1 MTTQKS
7 KSKAIKTYE
16 QRTNVLFEGVF
27 KDRLENI
34 KTWNRKKEKGFTT
47 MPRCIP
53 IITLIMDYLSNGKPL
68 SQTYLS
74 LWFRATDSGY
84 VQVKDERELAF
95 ESGFNGERSASTWR
109 QRMRKLKEIGFILA
123 EEGVTEF
130 EFTII
135 KDPFIVIKELNHD
148 GKIKDKKYIN
158 ALLKR
163 VGEVGSEFKL
173 D

>member
-7 KSKAIKTYE
+7 KNKAIKTYE
-16 QRTNVLFEGVF
+16 QRTNALFEGVF

-53 IITLIMDYLSNGKPL
+53 IIALIMDYLSNGKPL

-84 VQVKDERELAF
+84 VQVKDEKELAF
-95 ESGFNGERSASTWR
+95 ESGFNGERSTSTWK
-109 QRMRKLKEIGFILA
+109 QRMRRLKEIGFILT
-123 EEGVTEF
+123 EEGLTEF
-130 EFTII
+130 EFIII
-135 KDPFIVIKELNHD
+135 KDPFIVIKELIRD
-148 GKIKDKKYIN
+148 GKIENNKYII

-163 VGEVGSEFKL
+163 AIEVGSEFNIN
-173 D
+173 